1 MSDEEILKL
10 SYMSPSR
17 FGELFD
23 RHQKRFM
30 RVAQK
35 SLRTKDDAEDAV
47 QEAFVRIYKYGKNFP
62 SNGGKFTP
70 WANTILRNCI
80 ADQINKYKKTT
91 VALTEEIENTTP
103 DSNDENT
110 ALDANGALEDKSYVR
125 FVLDKIGGTAAEII
139 NLRYILGKSFKEIG
153 KALNISSGAARVR
166 LYRSKKIFMQAYE
179 QVNRYE

>member
-10 SYMSPSR
+10 SYGRPSV
-17 FGELFD
+17 FSELFD

-30 RVAQK
+30 RIAQK

-62 SNGGKFTP
+62 SNGGKFIP

-80 ADQINKYKKTT
+80 TDQINKYKSLT
-91 VALTEEIENTTP
+91 VALTEEIENTSP
-103 DSNDENT
+103 DLSGEN
-110 ALDANGALEDKSYVR
+110 AVLDDSGVLEEKGYVR
-125 FVLDKIGGTAAEII
+125 SVLEKIGGTAAEII

-153 KALNISSGAARVR
+153 KTLNISSGAARVR
-166 LYRSKKIFMQAYE
+166 LYRSKKIFMEAYE
-179 QVNRYE
+179 QVNKQI